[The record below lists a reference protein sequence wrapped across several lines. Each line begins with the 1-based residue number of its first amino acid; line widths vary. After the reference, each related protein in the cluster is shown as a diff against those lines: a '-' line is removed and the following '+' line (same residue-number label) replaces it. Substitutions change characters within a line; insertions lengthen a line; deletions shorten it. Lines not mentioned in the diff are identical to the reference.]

1 MPKKKDNFLDK
12 IVKKNYN
19 NELEEVLEKKN
30 FEENTKSLLLSILYK
45 IETAYPDYEMVK
57 RDVESKDEF
66 IESIINIIKND
77 CEDITLVKLHS
88 TESELLKDRTFL
100 VDKKN
105 KKIICYPIERKV
117 LYCISKIGKKDKI
130 VKDKYYLL
138 NWTLSELLNVGNSI
152 NMVEPMRDFNGY
164 SWTTLPKEIESIPHN
179 LVYQNL
185 RMLVGNE
192 FLRKWVTNREYIIDY
207 FDLFKKRMEK
217 DYGVKLAQK
226 FIDSISTI
234 SILLC
239 IRLEDKIRKKMQN
252 DKKDV
257 ESKLKIMNNNHDF
270 VEKLTQEKINLTRDI
285 RTIDETINNKHL
297 LQEEYDK
304 RNEKL
309 PLEKKIF
316 STRVLAKTLE
326 HEREK
331 KLDRIEKVNELL
343 NPKNFVEYKKELKNK
358 EELLKWL
365 EIDNIDSEI
374 EKTLKNLQKQFLDCY
389 KIKVQ
394 KAETK
399 QEATDL
405 MYQFRYYCLLPFDYT
420 KDIND
425 LEGAFQKQK
434 EEIQMQLVQKV
445 YDQKITNEKEAVE
458 ELFSTRA
465 IELPKWHKF
474 AKKGGKNI

>member
-1 MPKKKDNFLDK
+1 
-12 IVKKNYN
+12 
-19 NELEEVLEKKN
+19 
-30 FEENTKSLLLSILYK
+30 
-45 IETAYPDYEMVK
+45 
-57 RDVESKDEF
+57 
-66 IESIINIIKND
+66 
-77 CEDITLVKLHS
+77 
-88 TESELLKDRTFL
+88 
-100 VDKKN
+100 
-105 KKIICYPIERKV
+105 
-117 LYCISKIGKKDKI
+117 
-130 VKDKYYLL
+130 
-138 NWTLSELLNVGNSI
+138 
-152 NMVEPMRDFNGY
+152 
-164 SWTTLPKEIESIPHN
+164 
-179 LVYQNL
+179 
-185 RMLVGNE
+185 
-192 FLRKWVTNREYIIDY
+192 
-207 FDLFKKRMEK
+207 
-217 DYGVKLAQK
+217 
-226 FIDSISTI
+226 
-234 SILLC
+234 
-239 IRLEDKIRKKMQN
+239 MQN